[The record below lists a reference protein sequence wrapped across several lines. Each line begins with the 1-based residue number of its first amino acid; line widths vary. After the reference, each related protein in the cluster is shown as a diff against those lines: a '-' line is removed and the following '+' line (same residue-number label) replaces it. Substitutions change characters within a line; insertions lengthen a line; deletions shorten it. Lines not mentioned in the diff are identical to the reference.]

1 MRRRC
6 RLVHQ
11 DRRWCRHGP
20 RPRATHKQTKLHFGP
35 QSPPIP
41 NTDPHPQTDPVVVH
55 RRPALLFFPARI
67 HSTKS
72 SNWTGQEDS
81 SS

>member
-1 MRRRC
+1 M
-6 RLVHQ
+6 
-11 DRRWCRHGP
+11 P
-20 RPRATHKQTKLHFGP
+20 HKQKDKCSSVSA

-41 NTDPHPQTDPVVVH
+41 NTDPHPQNDPVVVH